1 MQFGK
6 RADELVKVGVLA
18 QEAGVLPS
26 KIRYYVREGLLEP
39 VDQTQ
44 GGYLLFAKRAALG
57 RLRLIDRLQR
67 EKRLT
72 IAEIREHL
80 ATEASTSAGR

>member
-1 MQFGK
+1 M
-6 RADELVKVGVLA
+6 KVGVLA

-26 KIRYYVREGLLEP
+26 KIRYYVKEGLLEP

-44 GGYLLFAKRAALG
+44 GGYFLFARRAALG

-72 IAEIREHL
+72 IAEIRQRL
-80 ATEASTSAGR
+80 ATEASASARR